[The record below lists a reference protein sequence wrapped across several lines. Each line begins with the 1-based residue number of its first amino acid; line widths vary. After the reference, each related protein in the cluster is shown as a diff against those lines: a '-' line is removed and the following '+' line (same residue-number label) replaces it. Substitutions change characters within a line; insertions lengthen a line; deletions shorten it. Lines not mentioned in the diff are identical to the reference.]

1 MYAKAVS
8 ISDLLPYLIVK
19 ISHLHCNMPNI
30 NIIIFFF
37 QLQAELRE
45 YRPTVDGNLETSAL
59 GLTFRV
65 TKQGTSITR
74 RSFVKY
80 ANTFSR

>member
-1 MYAKAVS
+1 
-8 ISDLLPYLIVK
+8 
-19 ISHLHCNMPNI
+19 MPNI

-65 TKQGTSITR
+65 TKQHLMKAWLPDGYSQI
-74 RSFVKY
+74 F
-80 ANTFSR
+80 